1 MADTTTA
8 APVRR
13 AESKS
18 RSVAKTISW
27 RFVATTTTFVI
38 AWLVTGDIGAGAAI
52 GGIEAVAKMA
62 LYYWHERVWSRI

>member
-1 MADTTTA
+1 MAETTTA
-8 APVRR
+8 TPARR
-13 AESKS
+13 TESKS

>member
-13 AESKS
+13 VESKS